1 MEFVVIECPNCGAKL
16 KIKEDQESVICEYCD
31 SQVFVDDGTEKV
43 EYIDKARIKEAE
55 LESKRIDELRWEKEK
70 ELEELHRWEKIRNG
84 WFAAVIALFALSAM
98 PGLADNISDFA
109 SAIFGCILVAGLV
122 VWGIKPKPG
131 KNTNTGGGTPRP
143 NMGTGT
149 SSYRRYKDYK
159 ETPGRDP
166 RFDPIETPEER
177 LPWYIR
183 TGWIIVI
190 GLFTE
195 GIYWIIGPIVRVWW
209 KKNH

>member
-16 KIKEDQESVICEYCD
+16 KIKEGQESVICEYCD

-43 EYIDKARIKEAE
+43 EYIDQARIKEAE
-55 LESKRIDELRWEKEK
+55 LESKRIEERRWEKER
-70 ELEELHRWEKIRNG
+70 EIEELHRWEKIRNG

-98 PGLADNISDFA
+98 PVLSDNISDYA

-131 KNTNTGGGTPRP
+131 KNTNTGGGSTRP

-149 SSYRRYKDYK
+149 SSYRRYK
-159 ETPGRDP
+159 ETEGRDP
-166 RFDPIETPEER
+166 RFDPIDTSQVK

-195 GIYWIIGPIVRVWW
+195 GLYWIIGPIIRIWW
-209 KKNH
+209 RKNH